1 MGPRRRPWTSW
12 PGRLLRRWRPDRNPL
27 RRWSDRIETI
37 ILGVLFAVFL
47 AGAPITW
54 HLAGSWSYAAYTR
67 EAQAQRA
74 ILHQVPATLL
84 QTAPGWNASGSEG
97 ADVNARWKAPD
108 GRLRT
113 GPVFVPNGTA
123 GSTVMVWINR
133 DGQLAY
139 PPLQQAQ
146 VAIRARLAGM
156 LAVVLLAVTL
166 FATGALA
173 RRVLDRHRL
182 AQWDADWLANG
193 SRWSPRQ

>member
-1 MGPRRRPWTSW
+1 MGPRRRPRTSW

-27 RRWSDRIETI
+27 RRWSDRIETV
-37 ILGVLFAVFL
+37 ILGVLFAMFL
-47 AGAPITW
+47 AGAPIIW
-54 HLAGSWSYAAYTR
+54 HLTGSWSYAAYAR
-67 EAQAQRA
+67 EAQAQQA

-84 QTAPGWNASGSEG
+84 QTAPGWNASGPEG

-108 GRLRT
+108 GQLRT

-123 GSTVMVWINR
+123 GSTVMVWVNK

-146 VAIRARLAGM
+146 VAVRARLAGM
-156 LAVVLLAVTL
+156 LAVVVLAITL
-166 FATGALA
+166 FATGAIA
-173 RRVLDRHRL
+173 RRVLDRRRL
-182 AQWDADWLANG
+182 AGWDADWLANG